1 MSAMVR
7 VGWSETGGA
16 AIAEADVDIARSAHR
31 PGSVKAALANRDFR
45 TLWIG
50 QTVSSIGTWMQNLAV
65 GPYALALSKSAT
77 SPRGSA
83 SFVALVSICQMAP
96 MLLFAMLGGVLA
108 NRVSRRRLILSGQGV
123 QLVAACGLAILAI
136 TQASKTGLVVCV
148 LASGIANALSAPTYQ
163 AVIPELVGI
172 DNMPGAISLNSA
184 SLNGSRVVGPVILL
198 AMAAVGVRT
207 SSTHGMAIVFGV
219 NALTFLA
226 SMAAVALIVIPA
238 VPSRVGASRGAS
250 QLLDGVREARRNP
263 VVGRA
268 LLLLFLLSLFCL
280 PYISH
285 FPSIAERNL
294 GFDSNSTTYKV
305 LFAVWALGA
314 MLGSLAQATVLV
326 AFDKRRTT
334 RWMLAGFGLSLLAF
348 ATARSA
354 SVAFPVVL
362 VLGFCY
368 FGSTTAMSTVMQQH
382 LRSASRGPVMAL
394 WMMAFGGTIPF
405 GSAWGGRVIDRFSP
419 TPMLVVG
426 GVVGLAL
433 AWIANFVSLSGGR
446 VKAD

>member
-1 MSAMVR
+1 MVR

-16 AIAEADVDIARSAHR
+16 AIAEADADIVRSAHR

-65 GPYALALSKSAT
+65 GPYALALSKSVT
-77 SPRGSA
+77 HPHGSA

-96 MLLFAMLGGVLA
+96 MLLLAMIGGVLA

-123 QLVAACGLAILAI
+123 QLVAASALALLAV
-136 TQASKTGLVVCV
+136 THASKTGLVVCV

-163 AVIPELVGI
+163 SVIPEVVGF

-184 SLNGSRVVGPVILL
+184 SLNGSRVVGPLILL
-198 AMAAVGVRT
+198 AMAAFGVRT
-207 SSTHGMAIVFGV
+207 STAHGMAIVFGV

-238 VPSRVGASRGAS
+238 ASLAGASRGAA

-268 LLLLFLLSLFCL
+268 LLVLFLLSLLCL

-285 FPSIAERNL
+285 FPSIAERSL
-294 GFDSNSTTYKV
+294 GVDSNSTTYKV
-305 LFAVWALGA
+305 LFGVWALGA

-334 RWMLAGFGLSLLAF
+334 RWMLVGFGLSLLAF
-348 ATARSA
+348 STARSV
-354 SVAFPVVL
+354 SIAFPIVL

-382 LRSASRGPVMAL
+382 LASNRRGPVMAL

-419 TPMLVVG
+419 TPMLVIG
-426 GVVGLAL
+426 GVVGLGL
-433 AWIANFVSLSGGR
+433 AWAANFVTLSER
-446 VKAD
+446 VRR